1 MSPLTSH
8 PCTQF
13 IQIYWRRKEDLI
25 HDDGRRLMTLGHFS
39 WLRWPKNYEKKLH
52 AIKCLHAIHAGNC
65 FPKKYICVLY
75 GMFVLHLKHNSSKS
89 LFGLSIIDFN
99 IYSYYFNNYCT
110 ILWVIGY
117 MNVVHIWYCI
127 VQCTPLTSFL
137 MHTSFLFAYVV
148 IHNIIQYRR
157 HVSSID

>member
-1 MSPLTSH
+1 M
-8 PCTQF
+8 
-13 IQIYWRRKEDLI
+13 I
-25 HDDGRRLMTLGHFS
+25 HYDGRRLIALGHFS

-65 FPKKYICVLY
+65 FPQKYICVLY
-75 GMFVLHLKHNSSKS
+75 GMLVLHLKLNSSKS

-110 ILWVIGY
+110 MLWVIGY
-117 MNVVHIWYCI
+117 MYMYVVHIWYCI

-137 MHTSFLFAYVV
+137 MHTSFF
-148 IHNIIQYRR
+148 IRIRCH
-157 HVSSID
+157 S